1 MRRAW
6 YFCMIGLLA
15 GMLVGCGKQQTE
27 TVEYVEIAPQ
37 ETIPIVVI
45 PEGLEEEESET
56 ESEEETTETETA
68 VAFADE
74 KSVVYEVTETSYED
88 GVIKLTY
95 PQITGMDDETLQNS
109 MNQAIEQEVKSDI
122 TMEGLSAYE
131 LNYEIATQGKGVFSV
146 ILRGYYN
153 RNNQAYPVLF
163 VKTFNLD
170 MTTGKNLRLKDYADV
185 AKVVSCLEQDYGYEI
200 LSEGVE
206 MSDFSAFLN
215 NGYMTDYAITLLD
228 YDVDFAANQLEP
240 VGYSCIRDNRLV
252 LFIETEHAMGDY
264 VELVFTEP
272 LTK

>member
-153 RNNQAYPVLF
+153 RNNQAYPVQF

-228 YDVDFAANQLEP
+228 YDVDFAANQLET

>member
-153 RNNQAYPVLF
+153 RNNQAYPVQF